1 MSTQPTQPYSWQIE
15 HIEHLVDCFTKHP
28 YVLDAS
34 DTGTG
39 KTYTAL
45 FACKALGIEPFVV
58 APKIVLSAWR
68 KAAKDVGVN
77 LIDVVNIEKL
87 KAKNHDG
94 LHKLPSGG
102 TKKHP
107 IANWKWNLPEGTLV
121 IWDEAQ
127 NAGGADTQNG
137 RAMYALRAAKLP
149 CLAMSATIADDPT
162 RLKAL
167 GYLLG
172 LHNYANFRSWCVR
185 HGCVRN
191 PFAGGWALMFSK
203 SSFVTDS
210 AMNRI
215 HADIFPAHGSRLRI
229 DDIDDFPEC
238 ATIAEAYD
246 LPDRRKVEAIYDD
259 LEEQLIEADDDEP
272 AIVKLLRARQ
282 NVELLKTPI
291 FVELARD
298 GLDEGKSIAIFVN
311 FKASFEAI
319 RAALEEKGVV
329 CAIIQGG
336 QSQADRDMQIELFQN
351 NTLHVALIMIQ
362 AGGLGLS
369 LHDLLGRAR
378 ESLISPPYSAKDLKQ
393 ALGRI
398 HRAGAVSKAIQKI
411 VFVAGTVEESACDA
425 VRRKLNNLSTLVDGD
440 LGTGAGF

>member
-1 MSTQPTQPYSWQIE
+1 MNAQPYNWQIG

-45 FACKALGIEPFVV
+45 FACQALEIKPFVI

-68 KAAKDVGVN
+68 KVAEDIGIE
-77 LIDVVNIEKL
+77 LLDVVNIEKL
-87 KAKNHDG
+87 KAKNHDS
-94 LHKLPSGG
+94 LHRLPSAG

-107 IANWKWNLPEGTLV
+107 ITNWKWNLPEGTPV
-121 IWDEAQ
+121 IWDEAH
-127 NAGGADTQNG
+127 NAGGLDTQNS
-137 RAMYALRAAKLP
+137 RVMYALRAARLP

-162 RLKAL
+162 RLKSL

-172 LHNYANFRSWCVR
+172 LHQYADYRAWCIR

-191 PFAGGWALMFSK
+191 PFAGGYALMFSK
-203 SSFVTDS
+203 SGFVAEG
-210 AMNRI
+210 AMGRI
-215 HADIFPAHGSRLRI
+215 HANIFPEFGGRLRI
-229 DDIDDFPEC
+229 DDIDEFPEC

-246 LPDRRKVEAIYDD
+246 LPDRRKIEAIYDE
-259 LEEQLIEADDDEP
+259 LEEGLIDADDDEP

-291 FVELARD
+291 FVELA
-298 GLDEGKSIAIFVN
+298 LEALEEGKSVAVFVS
-311 FKASFEAI
+311 FKASLRAIQEA
-319 RAALEEKGVV
+319 LWKKGISVS
-329 CAIIQGG
+329 IIEGG
-336 QSQADRDMQIELFQN
+336 QSEKVRDYEIEHFQLN
-351 NTLHVALIMIQ
+351 QKHIVLIMIQ

-369 LHDLLGRAR
+369 LHDLHGRPR
-378 ESLISPPYSAKDLKQ
+378 EALISPPYSAKDLKQ

-398 HRAGAVSKAIQKI
+398 HRAGSLSKAIQKI
-411 VFVAGTVEESACDA
+411 VFVAGTVEESACEA
-425 VRRKLNNLSTLVDGD
+425 VRRKLNNLSTLIDGD